1 MKEINIRI
9 VPPSILLSIRFTYS
23 RVKVGVHSSLVV
35 LYFDVVFR
43 LFCLHFRCFLCAMVT
58 VAVVVLFIL
67 CYAFRLSCEYS
78 FSKGKTLPL
87 LSTIS
92 CYNVLVKEKIE
103 EREIR

>member
-23 RVKVGVHSSLVV
+23 RVKFGVHSFLVV

-58 VAVVVLFIL
+58 VAAVVLFIF
-67 CYAFRLSCEYS
+67 CYALFCRSCEYS
-78 FSKGKTLPL
+78 VSKGRTLRFFL
-87 LSTIS
+87 LYHATT
-92 CYNVLVKEKIE
+92 C
-103 EREIR
+103 